1 MKKLVFLILLVP
13 GLLAALE
20 IDYSGELRSRGV
32 YVHNKDLNN
41 ATSGKVA
48 IVDTRLR
55 LWISPKIRDDLKIVF
70 GIEVGD
76 VSWGEEVGSFTLDN
90 NLGKA
95 SGGAQGTDGVN
106 IETKH
111 AYMEWSP
118 QGTVLRIG
126 LLPFAAPCAMVI
138 DSDMAAAS
146 VQWNM
151 LGLEWT
157 ALYARAFAG
166 PRGKGIY
173 SNLEASSYAPK
184 DADEINLKDD
194 RNDYYLA
201 ATFRNGKKLSIT
213 GWMLFDD
220 NNRFADDGDPTTVT
234 VPKNAYDGLTSDLF
248 YFGVQARGKK
258 SGFQYDINA
267 VLNSGR
273 VTAVTGG
280 SEGSVTVLAW
290 AFHGRADYEL
300 SKKTAIGINLR
311 TLSGNRTS
319 DTSPTA
325 KVKQFQVLDGGDGDA
340 GSLLSLLFGGGPF
353 NHQSMFYHKTA
364 SARMA
369 NVTTGYFVRNDPG
382 ITSFE
387 TYFEQ
392 FFFDKKVR
400 ARLIAGYAMTTH
412 TISGGERSLGTEVD
426 LALRYRPNKN
436 LEFFLTGAVLFPGKA
451 LGPVLALDNVLYS
464 PDRNFGDDPA
474 FKVETMARVRF

>member
-1 MKKLVFLILLVP
+1 MKMLVILILLVP

-20 IDYSGELRSRGV
+20 IDWSGELRTRGV
-32 YVHNKDLNN
+32 YVHNKDLD
-41 ATSGKVA
+41 ASTSGKVA

-55 LWISPKIRDDLKIVF
+55 LWIAPKIRDDLKIVF

-111 AYMEWSP
+111 AWMEWSP
-118 QGTVLRIG
+118 QGTTLRIG
-126 LLPFAAPCAMVI
+126 LMPFAAPCQMVI

-146 VQWNM
+146 VQWTM

-166 PRGKGIY
+166 PRGNGIPTAV
-173 SNLEASSYAPK
+173 EDASQ
-184 DADEINLKDD
+184 ADKSADIVNLKDD

-201 ATFRNGKKLSIT
+201 ATWRNGKKLALT
-213 GWMLFDD
+213 GWLLLDD
-220 NNRFADDGDPTTVT
+220 NGRFSEYAPGTQPTTES
-234 VPKNAYDGLTSDLF
+234 LLF
-248 YFGVQARGKK
+248 YSGVSAKGRIKK
-258 SGFQYDINA
+258 TLQYEMHG
-267 VLNSGR
+267 VLN
-273 VTAVTGG
+273 TGKVNGTGMSTG
-280 SEGSVTVLAW
+280 SYNVFAW
-290 AFHGRADYEL
+290 ALHGKGEFSFSATSAL
-300 SKKTAIGINLR
+300 GLNLR
-311 TLSGNRTS
+311 SLSGNEPGSTS
-319 DTSPTA
+319 TIH
-325 KVKQFQVLDGGDGDA
+325 QFQVLDGGDGDA

-364 SARMA
+364 TARIFNA
-369 NVTTGYFVRNDPG
+369 TTGYPVVNDPG

-387 TYFEQ
+387 VYFEQ
-392 FFFDKKVR
+392 FLFDKKLR
-400 ARLIAGYAMTTH
+400 IRLIAGYAMTTRAI
-412 TISGGERSLGTEVD
+412 TGGERSLGTEVD

-436 LEFFLTGAVLFPGKA
+436 LEFFLTFAGLLPGKA
-451 LGPVLALDNVLYS
+451 LGPVLALDNDLYS